1 MRFLNIKYSI
11 LIFIFLLIACSSES
25 ASLPDSIEPGTTQ
38 GVEKVFDH
46 VHFYKIQVI
55 HPAVYISSLILLCV
69 ILILLGYFIYI
80 NKLTRKRFDSGNVIS
95 IPEDF
100 YKENQELKNK
110 IDSDKNTINNMFRE
124 IYKSSELTQNGTN
137 KVNDRLGI
145 LADQLIQQEE
155 KIKKY
160 EEGYEIINI
169 KRSVQY
175 FLNAYDTAYEVYI
188 SLKEIDPQSEN
199 YRNIEAIYEFLKM
212 AIEVNGIEKFEP
224 KINDDYT
231 KATGVSS
238 DDMTIVETNDPNLNN
253 KIAEII
259 KPGYKLTSND
269 KIIRNSQVKVY
280 VNNAKGEL
288 L

>member
-1 MRFLNIKYSI
+1 
-11 LIFIFLLIACSSES
+11 
-25 ASLPDSIEPGTTQ
+25 
-38 GVEKVFDH
+38 
-46 VHFYKIQVI
+46 
-55 HPAVYISSLILLCV
+55 
-69 ILILLGYFIYI
+69 
-80 NKLTRKRFDSGNVIS
+80 
-95 IPEDF
+95 
-100 YKENQELKNK
+100 
-110 IDSDKNTINNMFRE
+110 
-124 IYKSSELTQNGTN
+124 
-137 KVNDRLGI
+137 
-145 LADQLIQQEE
+145 
-155 KIKKY
+155 
-160 EEGYEIINI
+160 
-169 KRSVQY
+169 
-175 FLNAYDTAYEVYI
+175 
-188 SLKEIDPQSEN
+188 
-199 YRNIEAIYEFLKM
+199 M

>member
-1 MRFLNIKYSI
+1 
-11 LIFIFLLIACSSES
+11 
-25 ASLPDSIEPGTTQ
+25 
-38 GVEKVFDH
+38 VFDH

-124 IYKSSELTQNGTN
+124 IYKSSELTQNSTN

-188 SLKEIDPQSEN
+188 SLKESDPQSEN